1 MKKLLLEFFQG
12 EGGLLSMHRLLQ
24 FMAFFPATGVLI
36 YIKTTEALSMY
47 LGAFVANG
55 VLNKFAD
62 IKGRKNAV
70 TDSKPAKKQL

>member
-1 MKKLLLEFFQG
+1 MKSRFIEFFEG
-12 EGGLLSMHRLLQ
+12 ETNLLSMHRLLQ

-47 LGAFVANG
+47 LAAFVANG

-70 TDSKPAKKQL
+70 TTSKPVKK